1 MEISPPP
8 STFTEPPLGA
18 LCTIAD
24 LYNWNYTNNPE
35 HPVFVFQ
42 DNNTQEVFITYRQFV
57 PAAHRA
63 GVQIATV
70 LQIDVAA
77 QKETYPVAAILSV
90 ADTVTSYT
98 TLVGMLQLGLTAFPI
113 SPRFSTEVIA
123 HMLKE
128 AQVTKIFVSELWLYN
143 RALDAVTALKAR
155 GSSHMIIKIHYLPQ
169 FADLYPNN
177 GIIDGASIFIPQK
190 EQNPLAPAL
199 MPQLL
204 SFLKLL
210 FGQ

>member
-90 ADTVTSYT
+90 AGTY
-98 TLVGMLQLGLTAFPI
+98 FEI
-113 SPRFSTEVIA
+113 
-123 HMLKE
+123 
-128 AQVTKIFVSELWLYN
+128 Y
-143 RALDAVTALKAR
+143 
-155 GSSHMIIKIHYLPQ
+155 
-169 FADLYPNN
+169 
-177 GIIDGASIFIPQK
+177 
-190 EQNPLAPAL
+190 
-199 MPQLL
+199 
-204 SFLKLL
+204 
-210 FGQ
+210 